1 MTTRANI
8 VVIGGGLAGMSAA
21 LEALH
26 QTRNAVGVSVALLE
40 KEARTGGNSA
50 KASSGINGVL
60 TRTQKAQGVA
70 DSVKAFARDTERSGH
85 GRSNETLVHKLTEDS
100 TAAVTWLQKEF
111 GLDLDVLAQLGGH
124 SAPRTHRRP
133 EVGGKPQPVGWSIVS
148 ALAERL
154 GAFARDGSGR
164 FRLETGARVTQLLK
178 ASDGGVAGAEYETAN
193 GARHRVQ
200 ADVVVLA
207 TGGFAGEGARPEFLR
222 QFAPQLA
229 GLASTNGAFATGDGL
244 RLASALGAALVD
256 MDQVQVHPT
265 GFVAAADPANPTK
278 FLAAEALRGEG
289 GILLDAQ
296 GARFVDELDTRDRV
310 TAAIFHHCATPDT
323 CARHN
328 STTSG
333 QGPSAAAFLV
343 LPQAAADRFGLGSL
357 GFYAKM
363 GLVSRADGVDDL
375 AAALRVDAKVLRKT
389 LDAYDTARSTSGQ
402 SDAYGKSVFPEAV
415 AAAEAYFWGVVTP
428 VIHYCMGGLRFD
440 VRTRVLRAADG
451 APIRGLLAAGEV
463 TGGLHGVN
471 RLAGNSLLECVVYGR
486 EAGRQAS
493 MEVEAL

>member
-133 EVGGKPQPVGWSIVS
+133 EVGGKPQPVGWGIVS

-207 TGGFAGEGARPEFLR
+207 TGGFAGEGARPGFLR

-289 GILLDAQ
+289 
-296 GARFVDELDTRDRV
+296 
-310 TAAIFHHCATPDT
+310 
-323 CARHN
+323 
-328 STTSG
+328 
-333 QGPSAAAFLV
+333 
-343 LPQAAADRFGLGSL
+343 
-357 GFYAKM
+357 
-363 GLVSRADGVDDL
+363 
-375 AAALRVDAKVLRKT
+375 
-389 LDAYDTARSTSGQ
+389 
-402 SDAYGKSVFPEAV
+402 
-415 AAAEAYFWGVVTP
+415 
-428 VIHYCMGGLRFD
+428 
-440 VRTRVLRAADG
+440 
-451 APIRGLLAAGEV
+451 
-463 TGGLHGVN
+463 
-471 RLAGNSLLECVVYGR
+471 
-486 EAGRQAS
+486 
-493 MEVEAL
+493 